1 MTLFSS
7 SSRIRH
13 QEGQRISQTE
23 EVMKTPFSRSRFG
36 VAMIARAACGAALL
50 LGVPNPAFA
59 QAMTLQ
65 GTWVVETQNRN
76 CTTNAPMGTPHRALV
91 SYHAGGTLSD
101 SSSVPA
107 FAVGQ
112 RSEGHGTWRHDG
124 AHTYTAN
131 WVAMIQFDTVPGVP
145 PTPPGA
151 PGFLSGWQVAA
162 NTITLTGP
170 DTFTSVGVS
179 NFVNLSGE
187 VYRVGCASRTAERFK

>member
-23 EVMKTPFSRSRFG
+23 EVMKTPCSRSRLG

-50 LGVPNPAFA
+50 IGVPNPAFA
-59 QAMTLQ
+59 QGMTLQ
-65 GTWVVETQNRN
+65 GAWIVVTQNRN
-76 CTTNAPMGTPHRALV
+76 CTTDAPMGTPHRALV

-112 RSEGHGTWRHDG
+112 RSEGHGTWRHAG
-124 AHTYTAN
+124 GHTYGAN
-131 WVAMIQFDTVPGVP
+131 WVAMLQFDTAAG
-145 PTPPGA
+145 TPPGS
-151 PGFLSGWQVAA
+151 PGFQAGWQVAA

-170 DTFTSVGVS
+170 DSFTSVGVS